1 MLAGP
6 LLSGCRRLHEY
17 LAALSGASRRGLY
30 ELSFNHGAVGL
41 QDRQS
46 GL

>member
-1 MLAGP
+1 MLAGL
-6 LLSGCRRLHEY
+6 LLSGCCKLHKY
-17 LAALSGASRRGLY
+17 LAALSGASRSGLY